1 MQESGDINENRCK
14 TLSNEL
20 NKVLGGTARGGLFL
34 FLGMTSS
41 MAILAANSMII
52 GRLLGPYLYGQYA
65 LSLFLPQLLFL
76 FSGFGINQ
84 GLIKNITD
92 LYWRREEKRLVKIIQ
107 SGVMFRGF
115 IGIIASFAVFCSAN
129 YFSSF
134 VGRPE
139 ITLYIQLS
147 SPALVFQ
154 VLYSVIVAV
163 FIGLEKTNHSAL
175 MNVIFAAIK
184 FAASTYLVLIGLKIT
199 GAILGNLIG
208 YMVVDVIGAS
218 ILLIKLKNF
227 SQRNGNGEFRF
238 AENMKILMG
247 FGMPLYASTLL
258 TGFMPLY
265 QDLILALSV
274 TSMELGNFKAAI
286 NFVTA
291 IKMILSGTS
300 IILLQISS
308 KISSLN
314 MKNRMT
320 SIFKAI
326 SKYTAILIVPAI
338 GAVIL
343 FSKEIIGIIYGSNY
357 QLAPIYLSSLCIIY
371 LLVPLGYLTLFNL
384 LSGLGETKMALKITL
399 INFILFLVLG
409 PSLTKIYGVAGIIA
423 SFIISNSASTF
434 FAINLAKRKFRVE
447 FKVDEILGA
456 YLIGGLSGIPLILF
470 HSTFISSTLSVAI
483 GILIYF
489 FTYMTLILLTR
500 ILNETELKVAISAL
514 HDIRLLVFLI
524 RLITAYQRKILN
536 IRLFFISQ

>member
-1 MQESGDINENRCK
+1 
-14 TLSNEL
+14 
-20 NKVLGGTARGGLFL
+20 
-34 FLGMTSS
+34 
-41 MAILAANSMII
+41 
-52 GRLLGPYLYGQYA
+52 
-65 LSLFLPQLLFL
+65 
-76 FSGFGINQ
+76 
-84 GLIKNITD
+84 
-92 LYWRREEKRLVKIIQ
+92 
-107 SGVMFRGF
+107 MFRGF
-115 IGIIASFAVFCSAN
+115 IGIIAFFVVFCSAN

-139 ITLYIQLS
+139 ITSYIQLS

-175 MNVIFAAIK
+175 MNVIFATIK
-184 FAASTYLVLIGLKIT
+184 FAVSTYLVLIGLKIT

-286 NFVTA
+286 NFVTE
-291 IKMILSGTS
+291 IKMILSGTA

-314 MKNRMT
+314 MKNKIT
-320 SIFKAI
+320 FIFKAI

-384 LSGLGETKMALKITL
+384 LSCLGETKMALKITL

-434 FAINLAKRKFRVE
+434 FAINLAKRKFRVK
-447 FKVDEILGA
+447 FKANEILGV
-456 YLIGGLSGIPLILF
+456 YLIGGLSSIPLILF
-470 HSTFISSTLSVAI
+470 HSTFISSTLGVAT

-489 FTYMTLILLTR
+489 FTYH
-500 ILNETELKVAISAL
+500 NSNSANKNSE
-514 HDIRLLVFLI
+514 R
-524 RLITAYQRKILN
+524 N
-536 IRLFFISQ
+536 

>member
-1 MQESGDINENRCK
+1 
-14 TLSNEL
+14 
-20 NKVLGGTARGGLFL
+20 
-34 FLGMTSS
+34 
-41 MAILAANSMII
+41 
-52 GRLLGPYLYGQYA
+52 
-65 LSLFLPQLLFL
+65 
-76 FSGFGINQ
+76 
-84 GLIKNITD
+84 
-92 LYWRREEKRLVKIIQ
+92 
-107 SGVMFRGF
+107 
-115 IGIIASFAVFCSAN
+115 
-129 YFSSF
+129 
-134 VGRPE
+134 
-139 ITLYIQLS
+139 
-147 SPALVFQ
+147 
-154 VLYSVIVAV
+154 
-163 FIGLEKTNHSAL
+163 

-536 IRLFFISQ
+536 IRLFSSPNN

>member
-1 MQESGDINENRCK
+1 
-14 TLSNEL
+14 
-20 NKVLGGTARGGLFL
+20 
-34 FLGMTSS
+34 
-41 MAILAANSMII
+41 
-52 GRLLGPYLYGQYA
+52 
-65 LSLFLPQLLFL
+65 
-76 FSGFGINQ
+76 
-84 GLIKNITD
+84 
-92 LYWRREEKRLVKIIQ
+92 
-107 SGVMFRGF
+107 
-115 IGIIASFAVFCSAN
+115 
-129 YFSSF
+129 
-134 VGRPE
+134 
-139 ITLYIQLS
+139 
-147 SPALVFQ
+147 
-154 VLYSVIVAV
+154 
-163 FIGLEKTNHSAL
+163 
-175 MNVIFAAIK
+175 
-184 FAASTYLVLIGLKIT
+184 
-199 GAILGNLIG
+199 
-208 YMVVDVIGAS
+208 
-218 ILLIKLKNF
+218 
-227 SQRNGNGEFRF
+227 
-238 AENMKILMG
+238 
-247 FGMPLYASTLL
+247 
-258 TGFMPLY
+258 
-265 QDLILALSV
+265 
-274 TSMELGNFKAAI
+274 
-286 NFVTA
+286 
-291 IKMILSGTS
+291 
-300 IILLQISS
+300 
-308 KISSLN
+308 
-314 MKNRMT
+314 MT

-536 IRLFFISQ
+536 IRLFLSPNN